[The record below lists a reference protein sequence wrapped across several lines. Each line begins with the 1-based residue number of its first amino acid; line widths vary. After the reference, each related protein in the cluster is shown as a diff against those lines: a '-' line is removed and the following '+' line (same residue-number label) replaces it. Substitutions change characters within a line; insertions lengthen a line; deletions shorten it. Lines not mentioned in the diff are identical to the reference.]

1 MGYIAMCA
9 LSRAKNELAADDE
22 SSMVVM
28 PMRRALGLMVF
39 VLAVAGCAAQG
50 PYRRGE
56 QAIEQFVAD
65 PALCPE
71 LKAPSSFR
79 IPVAY
84 LEIDEQGAFQDRSQV
99 ERALAL
105 VGEGRKP
112 KYVVV
117 FVHGWFH
124 NAGAD
129 DPNVQRFKCALNNL
143 QSIDDNAG
151 EEVVGIYVGWRGE
164 SWSIPV
170 VRYATFWDRKNTSD
184 EVGRGSLVEFLMRLE
199 GAVKPTPDTPNKLM
213 VVGHSFGASVVFNSI
228 GQILLARFILDAER
242 LASATPTPRHAQ
254 SKPGLVSGYGD
265 LVVLVNPAIEATRIV
280 PFFAALNEYTR
291 TRVALLSPA
300 QPPRLVILSSQGD
313 WATRGTFSVA
323 RVFSTLLE
331 SYQDSRMATPY
342 GQDIDIRE
350 RHLDWQTM
358 GNARALQTH
367 QPLRRPAPA
376 PWDGKCPPAR
386 AEWLTQAI
394 DERKAEQRRQGETET
409 GAGWS
414 TVFDGTGIT
423 LSHRGVTT
431 PSNPLWILAVDTD
444 LIPGHSSITNP
455 VLICLFN
462 ELMGDPKLINPEGQ
476 KQEERLRR
484 GK

>member
-1 MGYIAMCA
+1 MTPSARIQPRIMVPRRREEAVM
-9 LSRAKNELAADDE
+9 SRRHVLVLGI
-22 SSMVVM
+22 VV
-28 PMRRALGLMVF
+28 
-39 VLAVAGCAAQG
+39 VAIVGCATKD
-50 PYRRGE
+50 PYRPGKMATER
-56 QAIEQFVAD
+56 FVAD
-65 PALCPE
+65 PATCPK
-71 LKAPSSFR
+71 LQAPSQFH

-84 LEIDEQGAFQDRSQV
+84 VEIDEQGAFQDRSQV
-99 ERALAL
+99 DQALAL
-105 VGEGRKP
+105 VSEGQKP

-124 NAGAD
+124 NAAVD
-129 DPNVQRFKCALNNL
+129 DPNVQQFKCALNNL
-143 QSIDDNAG
+143 QSIADNVG
-151 EEVVGIYVGWRGE
+151 EDIVGIYIGWRGR
-164 SWSIPV
+164 SWTIPV
-170 VRYATFWDRKNTSD
+170 VEYATFWDRKNRSD
-184 EVGRGSLVEFLMRLE
+184 EVRRGSRVEFLMRLE
-199 GAVKPTPDTPNKLM
+199 GTVKPTPDSQNKLM

-228 GQILLARFILDAER
+228 GQILLARFLLDAEK
-242 LASATPTPRHAQ
+242 LASDKPTPTHAQ

-291 TRVALLSPA
+291 TRVDLLSPA
-300 QPPRLVILSSQGD
+300 QPPRLVILSSKGD
-313 WATRGTFSVA
+313 WATRGTFPVA

-358 GNARALQTH
+358 GNGRALETQQTN
-367 QPLRRPAPA
+367 RRKAPD

-386 AEWLTQAI
+386 SEWLTQAI

-414 TVFDGTGIT
+414 AVFDGTRIT
-423 LSHRGVTT
+423 LTHRGVTT
-431 PSNPLWILAVDTD
+431 PSNPLWILAVDTE

-462 ELMGDPKLINPEGQ
+462 ELLGDPKVI
-476 KQEERLRR
+476 EERLRR

>member
-1 MGYIAMCA
+1 MGYIALCA

-71 LKAPSSFR
+71 LKAPSSLR

-84 LEIDEQGAFQDRSQV
+84 IEIDEHGAFQDRSQV

-129 DPNVQRFKCALNNL
+129 DPNVHRFKCALNNL

-242 LASATPTPRHAQ
+242 LASAKPTPRHAQ

-291 TRVALLSPA
+291 TRVDLLSPA

-313 WATRGTFSVA
+313 SATRRTFPIARAVA
-323 RVFSTLLE
+323 TTLE
-331 SYQDSRMATPY
+331 SYQNAQVRTPY
-342 GQDIDIRE
+342 GQEIELRE
-350 RHLDWQTM
+350 RYLDWQTM
-358 GNARALQTH
+358 GNVEGLLTH
-367 QPLRRPAPA
+367 EPLRKKSTA
-376 PWDGKCPPAR
+376 PWDGTCPPAQP
-386 AEWLTQAI
+386 EWLKAAI
-394 DERKAEQRRQGETET
+394 EARKGEQRRMGERET

-414 TVFDGTGIT
+414 TVFDGTSIG
-423 LSHRGVTT
+423 LKHRGVTT
-431 PSNPLWILAVDTD
+431 PSNPLWLMPVGTE
-444 LIPGHSSITNP
+444 LIPNHSGITDSDI
-455 VLICLFN
+455 ICFFN
-462 ELMGDPKLINPEGQ
+462 TI
-476 KQEERLRR
+476 
-484 GK
+484 